1 MKKLAIIGASYLQ
14 VPLILKA
21 KEMGMETHVF
31 AWQLG
36 DEGERIADRFY
47 PISIVEK
54 EEIAERCAEIGIDG
68 VCSIAS
74 DLAAITVNYVANRLG
89 LTGNSLE
96 CTKKSTNKHIMRLA
110 FEANGDPSPKSIIVN
125 SAEDITEAGMRFP
138 IIIKPSDRSG
148 SRGIMKLESL
158 CGAENAIKL
167 AKEQS
172 FADEAVAEEFV
183 EGKEYS
189 IEGISY
195 RGTHH
200 ILTVTEKFTT
210 GAPNFIETGHLQ
222 PADLPGDITDKIR
235 KVVIHALDSLEIEN
249 GASHSEIKINSMG
262 EIYLIEIGGRMGGD
276 EIGSDLVPLTI
287 GYDYIKAV
295 IQIAMGEKPELNTA
309 PNGTVAAVR
318 FFLDEMD
325 DEAFTRLRKNDPC
338 MLVRYEKTGSDLLP
352 VKDSSSRHGMFIFAG
367 KERER
372 IREYLPGM

>member
-21 KEMGMETHVF
+21 KEMGLETHVF

-125 SAEDITEAGMRFP
+125 SAEDITEAGLRFP
-138 IIIKPSDRSG
+138 IIIKPADRYG

-158 CGAENAIKL
+158 CGSENAIKL

-189 IEGISY
+189 VEGISY
-195 RGTHH
+195 HGIHH

-210 GAPNFIETGHLQ
+210 EAPNFIETGHLQ
-222 PADLPGDITDKIR
+222 PAALPDDITDKIR
-235 KVVIHALDSLEIEN
+235 EV
-249 GASHSEIKINSMG
+249 
-262 EIYLIEIGGRMGGD
+262 R
-276 EIGSDLVPLTI
+276 
-287 GYDYIKAV
+287 
-295 IQIAMGEKPELNTA
+295 
-309 PNGTVAAVR
+309 GTS
-318 FFLDEMD
+318 
-325 DEAFTRLRKNDPC
+325 P
-338 MLVRYEKTGSDLLP
+338 
-352 VKDSSSRHGMFIFAG
+352 
-367 KERER
+367 
-372 IREYLPGM
+372 